1 MNYRGSLGYGAR
13 FAASGTGQWGG
24 VIHNDIT
31 DGARW
36 LVEQEIADPTR
47 ICIVGLSFGGYAALL
62 AATREAQWYACAAS
76 YAGIS
81 DLLALSEY
89 GRRVQNDAIWQ
100 ERLGSDRQA
109 LWQMS
114 PMARVRTVEVPTL
127 IVHGREDPVVPYT
140 QSRRFARELRGAGKV
155 HRYLERIDCDHEMTI
170 ESCRGAFYAE
180 LRGFLHAAL
189 GARAAN

>member
-1 MNYRGSLGYGAR
+1 MIRHRCYAVLQMNYRGSLGYGAR

-100 ERLGSDRQA
+100 ERLG
-109 LWQMS
+109 
-114 PMARVRTVEVPTL
+114 RT
-127 IVHGREDPVVPYT
+127 GRRCGRCRRWPACER
-140 QSRRFARELRGAGKV
+140 SRFRPSSFMAGK
-155 HRYLERIDCDHEMTI
+155 IP
-170 ESCRGAFYAE
+170 SCPTRSRDASRASCAE
-180 LRGFLHAAL
+180 Q
-189 GARAAN
+189 ARSTVISNGSIAITK